1 MRVFTEERGPFPFYD
16 PRVVCVFTLDELA
29 EALGCASRE
38 EMTEDFKTPLDAI
51 LDTWKLKL
59 DE

>member
-1 MRVFTEERGPFPFYD
+1 MRVFTEERGLFPFYG
-16 PRVVCVFTLDELA
+16 PRVVCVFTLEELA

-38 EMTEDFKTPLDAI
+38 EMAEDFDSPLDAI
-51 LDTWKLKL
+51 LKTWKLKL